1 MSQRVSQGR
10 QADLNFNVNRKILMF
25 TGASGGHIMPALAL
39 RRYFPLAPIV
49 AIRAGAT
56 EALLKDREN
65 VVFIQP
71 LAFKKLS
78 IEALKDLFRAVLFA
92 LKFRSERILCFGS
105 YLNAVGV
112 FCARVSG
119 AKLFFFEPNAVA
131 GKGTALLS
139 CFADKIFFMFQ
150 PRRKY
155 KNSVLCKFP
164 VSAGKPGR
172 DEARSRLGLDP
183 GKPLILIL
191 GGSQGSS
198 FINDLVLRL
207 LPRLGFAQ
215 IVHITGEADF
225 MRVNAAYAA
234 HKGKH
239 LILPAC
245 HYMSI
250 LYSAADAAVSR
261 AGAGTLADLAFYKIP
276 SLLIPYPLAGAHQ
289 EKNADFFSDPPSAII
304 IRQAE
309 VDEDKILTA
318 IEDLVSDNFWKL
330 KENLAKISLSDDG
343 ADLAAKLTA

>member
-1 MSQRVSQGR
+1 FSEVFSKGTPTLDLRLRQESVSDDNFSKDADALTLRARLGFKTASWNGFSAVVEAEGVDAINDR
-10 QADLNFNVNRKILMF
+10 YNSTANGNTSFPTVADPTGTEWNQA
-25 TGASGGHIMPALAL
+25 
-39 RRYFPLAPIV
+39 
-49 AIRAGAT
+49 
-56 EALLKDREN
+56 
-65 VVFIQP
+65 
-71 LAFKKLS
+71 
-78 IEALKDLFRAVLFA
+78 
-92 LKFRSERILCFGS
+92 
-105 YLNAVGV
+105 YLGWD
-112 FCARVSG
+112 S
-119 AKLFFFEPNAVA
+119 